1 MLHLGAG
8 AYTHTGW
15 IGSDILPGSKQ
26 IVWLDATK
34 AFPIDSQSFDYILC
48 EHMIEHIPWE
58 SALNMLTECHRVL
71 RPGGVVRIA
80 TPDLS
85 VLFDLYHK
93 PPTPAGQNYL
103 KWIVDHYI
111 AREDSYKPIF
121 VVNNAFR
128 NWGHQFLFDE
138 DALRAILT
146 SAGFTDIVRCRM
158 HESQHTPLQ
167 GVECHGRNI
176 GNEEISRFETMIFE
190 ARRD

>member
-80 TPDLS
+80 TQTFQYCSICTINHQL
-85 VLFDLYHK
+85 
-93 PPTPAGQNYL
+93 PPAKT
-103 KWIVDHYI
+103 I
-111 AREDSYKPIF
+111 
-121 VVNNAFR
+121 
-128 NWGHQFLFDE
+128 
-138 DALRAILT
+138 
-146 SAGFTDIVRCRM
+146 
-158 HESQHTPLQ
+158 
-167 GVECHGRNI
+167 
-176 GNEEISRFETMIFE
+176 
-190 ARRD
+190 